1 LEKAKKYYDSLSTTL
16 DGEDAMVISYA
27 TIGFASAAI
36 FCVILFIVLPIRR
49 HLKVYLARIREEE
62 ELD

>member
-1 LEKAKKYYDSLSTTL
+1 MTVEGT
-16 DGEDAMVISYA
+16 DAMIISYA
-27 TIGFASAAI
+27 TIGFATTAI

-49 HLKVYLARIREEE
+49 HLKIYLARIREEE